1 MVMVSPGKE
10 SALGTPG
17 SQLTTSFLRLFIL
30 GGHGLEIVPF
40 ASLRITSQQLMNVF
54 FLCVCPK
61 VNEQQ
66 QQKKLVLNILK
77 NINIT
82 DF

>member
-1 MVMVSPGKE
+1 MVSPGKE

-66 QQKKLVLNILK
+66 QQQKTSFKYFEK
-77 NINIT
+77 Y
-82 DF
+82 